1 MFLPRC
7 LFKLFVNVFRLPQVI
22 PGPCT
27 ERDSKLLN
35 LQLVTPTRTRLRQ
48 QFSSQ
53 DQETGFS
60 LIELSIVLAIIL
72 VVAAITLPSL
82 PTILESIK
90 VRGAADELA
99 GFYQEARMRAIQD
112 DNYYEV
118 IVAGNPAGAFLDLGG
133 NGVAAANPALQ
144 LPAAITLNNLGAPAG
159 LDQKKLGFTPLST
172 ETSVMFDQ
180 DGTQRP
186 GLAWNSRGLPCQ
198 RPGPTSVCQ
207 TGIGWV
213 QYLQY
218 QGGTGPVYAAVS
230 VSPASKV
237 KVWTY
242 KGGAWQ

>member
-1 MFLPRC
+1 M
-7 LFKLFVNVFRLPQVI
+7 
-22 PGPCT
+22 
-27 ERDSKLLN
+27 
-35 LQLVTPTRTRLRQ
+35 TPTRTSRRRQ
-48 QFSSQ
+48 SCFQGL
-53 DQETGFS
+53 EAGFS
-60 LIELSIVLAIIL
+60 LIELSIVLAIIF

-82 PTILESIK
+82 PAILESIK

-99 GFYQEARMRAIQD
+99 SFYQEARMRAIQD

-118 IVAGNPAGAFLDLGG
+118 IVNPAGAFLDLGG
-133 NGVAAANPALQ
+133 NGLAAGNPTLQ

-159 LDQKKLGFTPLST
+159 LDQKKLGFTPFST
-172 ETSVMFDQ
+172 ETSAMFDQ

-186 GLAWNSRGLPCQ
+186 GVAWNSRGVPCQ
-198 RPGPTSVCQ
+198 RPGATSVCQ

-213 QYLQY
+213 QYVQY
-218 QGGTGPVYAAVS
+218 QGGGGPVYAAVT